1 MALYHCNFS
10 YVETYLDGS
19 KPTVQATES
28 WNYPN
33 LERIMK
39 DINAI
44 WSKENIPLV
53 ITEEKSE
60 RVRIIHKDPL
70 NIGSLAQLKLSGNL
84 AYLLGYTSEI
94 TKLGQYLRFDENNTF
109 LAPHKPNL
117 FLNICET
124 EEEVTLQSIHKKK
137 VKDLNT
143 KIKFMAVEISEL
155 KQQKN
160 DLENKLK
167 LANTEIEKK
176 WKFYAKQ
183 TIEDNVEKL
192 KLKCVHKLNEMEEN
206 LKVKNGTECKK
217 KIKEIELQQKD
228 FRDRLANKVLSIK
241 DFKKKNDAFG
251 IDGNWKIKGC
261 VSEGQMTKM
270 AKDDNVS
277 KMFTMKLSD
286 YSGSISITTFG
297 KYAERVSKVY
307 EDGKDYYISKT
318 DDQNNITASINN
330 NAYKVLFFPVLL

>member
-1 MALYHCNFS
+1 MTLYHCNFS
-10 YVETYLDGS
+10 YVETDLDGS

-33 LERIMK
+33 LERILK
-39 DINAI
+39 DINTI

-60 RVRIIHKDPL
+60 RVRITHKDPL

-124 EEEVTLQSIHKKK
+124 EEEVALQSIHKKK

-143 KIKFMAVEISEL
+143 KMKFMAVEISEL

-160 DLENKLK
+160 DLENKLN

-183 TIEDNVEKL
+183 TIADNTEKL
-192 KLKCVHKLNEMEEN
+192 KLKCVQKLNEMEEH
-206 LKVKNGTECKK
+206 LKTKNGEECKK
-217 KIKEIELQQKD
+217 NLNEMAVKLKD
-228 FRDRLANKVLSIK
+228 ARDRLEKKVLPIK
-241 DFKKKNDAFG
+241 DFNNFYDKE
-251 IDGNWKIKGC
+251 WMIKGC
-261 VSEGQMTKM
+261 VSEGQMTRM
-270 AKDDNVS
+270 GKDDNIS
-277 KMFTMKLSD
+277 KMYTMKITD
-286 YSGSISITTFG
+286 YSGSLSITTFG
-297 KYAERVSKVY
+297 KHAELLSKIY
-307 EDGKDYYISKT
+307 EDGMGYYVGNKS
-318 DDQNNITASINN
+318 DPNAMTASINN
-330 NAYKVLFFPVLL
+330 NAFKITFIPIL

>member
-1 MALYHCNFS
+1 MTLYHCNFS

-19 KPTVQATES
+19 KPTVKATES

-44 WSKENIPLV
+44 WSKENVPLV

-60 RVRIIHKDPL
+60 RVRITHKDPL
-70 NIGSLAQLKLSGNL
+70 NIGSLAQLRLSGNL

-109 LAPHKPNL
+109 LAPYKPNL

-137 VKDLNT
+137 VKDLDT
-143 KIKFMAVEISEL
+143 KMKFMAVEISEL

-183 TIEDNVEKL
+183 TIADNTEKL

-206 LKVKNGTECKK
+206 LKAKNVTECKK
-217 KIKEIELQQKD
+217 NLNEMAVQLKD
-228 FRDRLANKVLSIK
+228 FRDRLEKKVLPIK
-241 DFKKKNDAFG
+241 DFNNFYDKE
-251 IDGNWKIKGC
+251 WMIKGC
-261 VSEGQMTKM
+261 ASEGQMTRM
-270 AKDDNVS
+270 GKDGNIS
-277 KMFTMKLSD
+277 KMYTMKITD
-286 YSGSISITTFG
+286 YSGSLSITTFG
-297 KYAERVSKVY
+297 KHAELLSKIY
-307 EDGKDYYISKT
+307 EDGKEYYVGNKS
-318 DDQNNITASINN
+318 DPNAMTASINN
-330 NAYKVLFFPVLL
+330 NAFKIHFLPIL